1 MAHRSVNIRENKYFS
16 LIESIDINEIATVS
30 KSEIVKGSNIKGAY
44 KEDSIE
50 GLEIVVSKAKGH
62 KCVRCWKIFD
72 NFVYSTEEPLCER
85 CTNVVK

>member
-1 MAHRSVNIRENKYFS
+1 MCIRDR
-16 LIESIDINEIATVS
+16 IESIDINEIAIVS

-44 KEDSIE
+44 KEDNIE